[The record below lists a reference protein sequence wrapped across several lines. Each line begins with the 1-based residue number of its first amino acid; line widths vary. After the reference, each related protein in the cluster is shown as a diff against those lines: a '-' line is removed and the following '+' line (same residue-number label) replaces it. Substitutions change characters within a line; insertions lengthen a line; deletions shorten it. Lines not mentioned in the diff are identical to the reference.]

1 MQCLF
6 KIIRA
11 RQHIQQQASF
21 FFFKPQ
27 CRFLYQILSASCSF
41 WHYHS
46 ANLENG
52 EEERKELSLMYTNNA
67 APKSGRSSPMWE
79 MDGNNSANK
88 SKLGWGENVILPYFF
103 FFFQEGELKS
113 FLITAYSNDRIVI
126 YHLVVIWHMFT
137 PLPFPISSF
146 ILIVCFTRLSCAPL
160 GINSSCLSAP
170 GYQHT
175 WGCGERDSVNVHTVY
190 LRHYPAITLPNP
202 RCLLFTPLCICDFS
216 VFY

>member
-1 MQCLF
+1 MQPQSQEDPAPCV
-6 KIIRA
+6 RWMET
-11 RQHIQQQASF
+11 IQQTNLNWEGGMWFS
-21 FFFKPQ
+21 
-27 CRFLYQILSASCSF
+27 LS
-41 WHYHS
+41 
-46 ANLENG
+46 
-52 EEERKELSLMYTNNA
+52 
-67 APKSGRSSPMWE
+67 
-79 MDGNNSANK
+79 
-88 SKLGWGENVILPYFF
+88 

-146 ILIVCFTRLSCAPL
+146 ILIVCFTPLSCSPL

-175 WGCGERDSVNVHTVY
+175 WGCRERDSVNVHTVY
-190 LRHYPAITLPNP
+190 LRHYPAVTLPNP
-202 RCLLFTPLCICDFS
+202 RLPHCLLFTPLCICDFP